1 MNRTAHPV
9 EQEELMAYF
18 DGELST
24 ERTAA
29 VAAHVEQCAECQ
41 GLSADLRSVSQQLTG
56 WQIEPASPG
65 CAGRITAELR
75 EKAKAKR
82 DEEEPAPHHV
92 RNWVL
97 GLVGVAAALIV
108 IVAISVPN
116 LLKSRQAA
124 SQGPAMYGHSGR
136 AEPGADRAEKVGG
149 LLFSTIEP
157 GEPAGPMIIRTAAL
171 TLITKE
177 FDKTRSEAEAVI
189 RRHQGYSAQLNVT
202 GEAGAGRTLA
212 ATYRLPASELDAAI
226 NELKQLA
233 RVTQESQ
240 GGEEVTRRYVDLVA
254 RLANA
259 RNTEQRLNEVLRQN
273 TGRITDILAVEK
285 EVSRVR
291 GEIETMEA
299 ERKNLQNQVQ
309 YATLELKLSEEYKAQ
324 IEVPAPLT
332 GTQIHNA
339 FVNGLRSLYENAL
352 GVLLFFL
359 SYGPPLLFWAAILF
373 FPARFAWRK
382 LRAHAE

>member
-1 MNRTAHPV
+1 MNRTTHPV

-24 ERTAA
+24 ERGAA
-29 VAAHVEQCAECQ
+29 VAAHLEQCTECQ
-41 GLSADLRSVSQQLTG
+41 GLSADLRSVSQQLAG

-65 CAGRITAELR
+65 CAERVAAELR
-75 EKAKAKR
+75 EHRKANR
-82 DEEEPAPHHV
+82 DQEELAPHHM

-97 GLVGVAAALIV
+97 GLVGVAAALMV
-108 IVAISVPN
+108 IFAISVPN

-124 SQGPAMYGHSGR
+124 NQVTYQYSR
-136 AEPGADRAEKVGG
+136 AARQDQARAGG
-149 LLFSTIEP
+149 GGGGS
-157 GEPAGPMIIRTAAL
+157 EPAETLEPTGPMIIRTASL
-171 TLITKE
+171 TLIAKD
-177 FDKTRSEAEAVI
+177 FDKVRAEAEAVI
-189 RRHQGYSAQLNVT
+189 QRHHGYSAQLSVT
-202 GEAGAGRTLA
+202 GEGGAGRALT
-212 ATYRLPASELDAAI
+212 ATYRLPADQLDATF

-324 IEVPAPLT
+324 IEVPAPST

-339 FVNGLRSLYENAL
+339 FVDGLRSLYENAL

-359 SYGPPLLFWAAILF
+359 SYGPPLLFWTAILF

-382 LRAHAE
+382 VRAAAEHR

>member
-1 MNRTAHPV
+1 MNSATHPV
-9 EQEELMAYF
+9 GQEELMAYF
-18 DGELST
+18 DEELST
-24 ERTAA
+24 ERRAA
-29 VAAHVEQCAECQ
+29 VAAHLEQCAECQ
-41 GLSADLRSVSQQLTG
+41 GLSTDLRSVSQKLTG

-65 CAGRITAELR
+65 CAERVAAEVR
-75 EKAKAKR
+75 ENAKAKR
-82 DEEEPAPHHV
+82 NEEEPAPHHV

-108 IVAISVPN
+108 IFAISIPN

-124 SQGPAMYGHSGR
+124 NQATIYAGR
-136 AEPGADRAEKVGG
+136 YQTSEGVIGSRLTGTARQESE
-149 LLFSTIEP
+149 L
-157 GEPAGPMIIRTAAL
+157 PAGPMIIRTAAL
-171 TLITKE
+171 TLITNK

-189 RRHQGYSAQLNVT
+189 RRHQGYSAQLSVT
-202 GEAGAGRTLA
+202 GEAGAGRAMT
-212 ATYRLPASELDAAI
+212 ATYRLPADQLDATL

-324 IEVPAPLT
+324 IEMPSPST

-339 FVNGLRSLYENAL
+339 FADGLRSLYENAL
-352 GVLLFFL
+352 GVLLFLL
-359 SYGPPLLFWAAILF
+359 SYGPPLLFWAAILL

-382 LRAHAE
+382 VRAAAEHR